1 MLVYLGWIAA
11 AFMAG
16 ILFAEWMKGHR
27 PSLQTRVEKA
37 GYFRGKSYKEIL
49 REMNTPQTIIQ
60 QANGH
65 TLRTWQEVWLFN
77 DLSLIRLVYGTLDA
91 ESILNE
97 YLSAAPTEKPVDST
111 DVGGL

>member
-16 ILFAEWMKGHR
+16 ILFAGWIKSRR

-49 REMNTPQTIIQ
+49 REMNAPQTIIRQ
-60 QANGH
+60 PDGS
-65 TLRTWQEVWLFN
+65 TLRTWQEDGYSISLLFDAQ
-77 DLSLIRLVYGTLDA
+77 DLCLGV
-91 ESILNE
+91 ESE
-97 YLSAAPTEKPVDST
+97 RF
-111 DVGGL
+111 

>member
-16 ILFAEWMKGHR
+16 ILFAGWMKNRR

-49 REMNTPQTIIQ
+49 REMNAPQTVIQ
-60 QANGH
+60 QTDGH
-65 TLRTWQEVWLFN
+65 TLRTWQEDGYSISLLFDAQ
-77 DLSLIRLVYGTLDA
+77 DLCLGV
-91 ESILNE
+91 ESE
-97 YLSAAPTEKPVDST
+97 RF
-111 DVGGL
+111 

>member
-16 ILFAEWMKGHR
+16 ILFAGWIKSRR

-49 REMNTPQTIIQ
+49 REMNAPQTVIQ
-60 QANGH
+60 QTDGR
-65 TLRTWQEVWLFN
+65 TLRTWQEDGYSISLLFDAQ
-77 DLSLIRLVYGTLDA
+77 DLCLGV
-91 ESILNE
+91 ESE
-97 YLSAAPTEKPVDST
+97 RF
-111 DVGGL
+111 